1 MAFQSA
7 TSRSGLE
14 SLHFRHG
21 RRYVN
26 LVPHRCRRVLWTGLI
41 LGVVVPWTGLAAQRP
56 AARVFAR
63 LVTPNVVELID
74 PVSGAGRRIYQAS
87 SWSTTDLTVSPT
99 GAYLGLLEVQA
110 GIIEGVN
117 YRVPPRAELVVL
129 DTAGAVVRRVAKDVI
144 NYTWCGSACLA
155 FIRGWY
161 SENELH
167 DPTGA
172 FVFSLA
178 TGTLH
183 SIPLLP
189 QHLTWAPFDSSVYF
203 GYGDSTGWHVRR
215 YHLPNGPLEATRHR
229 GKDLSFSPDGR
240 YYLRY
245 EEGKHSLYD
254 AQTEQDIPLPT
265 VGVPD
270 RWVPGGGHQLLLR
283 KTLPRPAARD
293 RYPTARVRVAGEPA
307 DVDYLVYDVESR
319 QVGDSLRGRIPAW
332 ASPPSMLPFVSG
344 ARVTVLSRP

>member
-1 MAFQSA
+1 
-7 TSRSGLE
+7 
-14 SLHFRHG
+14 
-21 RRYVN
+21 VN

-229 GKDLSFSPDGR
+229 DLDFSADGG
-240 YYLRY
+240 YYLHVVDSAGDRRVAVY
-245 EEGKHSLYD
+245 ETESDREVPIPTGEIALRWLPSGGSL
-254 AQTEQDIPLPT
+254 
-265 VGVPD
+265 
-270 RWVPGGGHQLLLR
+270 LLLR
-283 KTLPRPAARD
+283 EAPRRVTRKPGDARPFVFP
-293 RYPTARVRVAGEPA
+293 RTPGPA
-307 DVDYLVYDVESR
+307 DADYAVYDVGAR
-319 QVGDSLRGRIPAW
+319 RLVGPLHGHIPPW
-332 ASPPSMLPFVSG
+332 ASPQGVVPFVSG
-344 ARVTVLSRP
+344 ARVNVLSRP